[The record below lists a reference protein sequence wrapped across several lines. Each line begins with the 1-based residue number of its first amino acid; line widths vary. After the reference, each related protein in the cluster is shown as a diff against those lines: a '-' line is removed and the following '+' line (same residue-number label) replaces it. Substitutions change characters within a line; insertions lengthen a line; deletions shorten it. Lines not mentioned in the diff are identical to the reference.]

1 MMLVTTAFLDNLA
14 SQIAAHAQICCTRTI
29 VHTYVG
35 ATWSCVLG
43 IVEVAMNLNA
53 SNIVVGGDRRV
64 FVTPLTYR
72 PSD

>member
-1 MMLVTTAFLDNLA
+1 M
-14 SQIAAHAQICCTRTI
+14 
-29 VHTYVG
+29 
-35 ATWSCVLG
+35 LG

-72 PSD
+72 PSDRQVRAIVLHNANPPF